1 MLKSEKIIKEIEVQK
16 ITSYCDVC
24 GVELESKEVGLSSTK
39 NIKFNEHDAF
49 PYSKN
54 YIFDTRY
61 IGDKK
66 LILSKTLCP
75 KCHKKLQN
83 KLLKV
88 LIQVGYENVK
98 NESI

>member
-1 MLKSEKIIKEIEVQK
+1 MLKSEKITKEIEVQK

-24 GVELESKEVGLSSTK
+24 GTELESKELGLSSTK
-39 NIKFNEHDAF
+39 NANISELDAF

-54 YIFDTRY
+54 YIFDTWN
-61 IGDKK
+61 IGDKR
-66 LILSKTLCP
+66 LILSKMLCP

-88 LIQVGYENVK
+88 LIQVGYEEVK
-98 NESI
+98 K